1 MALDGIPSSSITG
14 NTIAVTANSGS
25 SISASNVN
33 FNNTSTVFVSTQQ
46 GPTGTA
52 NVSFSVPSIRSLAFT
67 IALGG

>member
-1 MALDGIPSSSITG
+1 MPLDAIPTSLITG
-14 NTIAVTANSGS
+14 NTVTVTANSGS
-25 SISASNVN
+25 SIGASNVN
-33 FNNTSTVFVSTQQ
+33 FNNSSTVFVSTQQ